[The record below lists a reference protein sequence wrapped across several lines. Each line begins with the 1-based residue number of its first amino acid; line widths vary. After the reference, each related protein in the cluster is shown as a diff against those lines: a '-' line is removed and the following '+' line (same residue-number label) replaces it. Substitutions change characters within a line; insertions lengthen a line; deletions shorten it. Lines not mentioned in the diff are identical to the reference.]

1 MVRRAMLDKISNMMG
16 ELLDM
21 ELLTKPLTASRP
33 ASDVKAH
40 WRDIVDQANAVGEV
54 IVTSYNRPEVV
65 VVSIDRFTK
74 LKQDA
79 SANDPLAALR
89 AEFDRELAVLREP
102 GAARKLRRAFA
113 ASPAEIAKAAN
124 AKGSRKR

>member
-1 MVRRAMLDKISNMMG
+1 MLDKTGNMMG

-21 ELLTKPLTASRP
+21 ESPTNSQALSRS

-65 VVSIDRFTK
+65 VVSIDRYTQ
-74 LKQDA
+74 LKKDA
-79 SANDPLAALR
+79 LAHDPLATLR

-102 GAARKLRRAFA
+102 DAARRLQEMFD
-113 ASPAEIAKAAN
+113 STPAQVAQAAN
-124 AKGSRKR
+124 AARRRKR